1 MTLVPNTS
9 PPDSSYG
16 NGPIDPTEA
25 IPVGGAD
32 PDFVTLERTKSAL
45 CSIPVLGKMLPQCK

>member
-1 MTLVPNTS
+1 MTLVPNTAS
-9 PPDSSYG
+9 PNVPSL
-16 NGPIDPTEA
+16 NGPAEPVEA
-25 IPVGGAD
+25 MPVGGAD